1 VAVEA
6 IAMQTSLKKKRLDL
20 RELIGSGDRIGRLA
34 LPFVLGGV
42 TLNILFPSL
51 FEVGGPPPILRTV
64 SIVVATM
71 GIVVW
76 IWSVALIL
84 RHVPR
89 GELITGGPYRVVK
102 HPLYTG
108 VSLLVLPWIGF
119 LLNTW
124 LGAALGIVLYL
135 ASRVYAPEEE
145 AHLKATFGPR
155 WEAYR
160 RAVWIPWL

>member
-1 VAVEA
+1 MRSA
-6 IAMQTSLKKKRLDL
+6 THTKRLDL
-20 RELIGSGDRIGRLA
+20 KRLVGSGDKIGRLV
-34 LPFVLGGV
+34 LPIVLGGLA
-42 TLNILFPSL
+42 LNVLYPSV

-64 SIVVATM
+64 SIVLATI

-76 IWSVALIL
+76 IWSVVLIL
-84 RHVPR
+84 MHVPK

-108 VSLLVLPWIGF
+108 VSLLVLPWVGF

-124 LGAALGIVLYL
+124 LGAALGIVVYL

-145 AHLKATFGPR
+145 AHLAEAFGPR
-155 WEAYR
+155 WDAYR
-160 RAVWIPWL
+160 RSVWVPWL

>member
-1 VAVEA
+1 
-6 IAMQTSLKKKRLDL
+6 MQTALKKKRLDL
-20 RELIGSGDRIGRLA
+20 RELIGSGEEIGRLV
-34 LPFVLGGV
+34 LPIVLGGV
-42 TLNILFPSL
+42 TLNVLYPSI
-51 FEVGGPPPILRTV
+51 FEVGGSPAILRTV
-64 SIVVATM
+64 SIVVATI
-71 GIVVW
+71 GVVMW

-84 RHVPR
+84 IHVPK

-135 ASRVYAPEEE
+135 ASRVYSPEEE
-145 AHLKATFGPR
+145 AQLAETFGPR

-160 RAVWIPWL
+160 RAVLIPWL

>member
-1 VAVEA
+1 
-6 IAMQTSLKKKRLDL
+6 MQTTLKKKRLDL
-20 RELIGSGDRIGRLA
+20 KELIGSGDQIGRLV
-34 LPFVLGGV
+34 LPIVLGGV
-42 TLNILFPSL
+42 ILNVLYPSV
-51 FEVGGPPPILRTV
+51 FEVGGPAATLRTV
-64 SIVVATM
+64 SMIVATI
-71 GIVVW
+71 GVVVW

-84 RHVPR
+84 MHVPK

-108 VSLLVLPWIGF
+108 VSLLVLPWVGF

-145 AHLKATFGPR
+145 AHLAATFGPR

-160 RAVWIPWL
+160 GSVWIPWL

>member
-1 VAVEA
+1 
-6 IAMQTSLKKKRLDL
+6 MQTTLKKKRLDL
-20 RELIGSGDRIGRLA
+20 KDLIGSGDRIGRLV

-42 TLNILFPSL
+42 TLNVLYPSV
-51 FEVGGPPPILRTV
+51 FEAGGPPAILRTA
-64 SIVVATM
+64 SIVVAAI
-71 GIVVW
+71 GVVVW

-84 RHVPR
+84 WHVPK
-89 GELITGGPYRVVK
+89 GELITDGPYRVMK

-108 VSLLVLPWIGF
+108 VSLLVLPWVGF

-145 AHLKATFGPR
+145 AHLAETFGPR

-160 RAVWIPWL
+160 GSVWIPWL